1 MKKYIPNVLTICR
14 FFLVPVFVWLIF
26 FSQSKYCV
34 IWATG
39 VFIIASIT
47 DYLDGLLARKFAYIT
62 NFGKLMDPLAD
73 KLLVIAAVLALT
85 IRFQYVDSL
94 AIGIIIFREVMVSIF
109 REIFASRK
117 IFIPANIWGKIK
129 TVLQMFA
136 IIVIL
141 LYHSLLILTDQALDP
156 NGYLK
161 SGVNYF
167 FWFIAI
173 VTLLSGFSYVFTVF
187 RRKY

>member
-1 MKKYIPNVLTICR
+1 MKKYIPNLLTICR
-14 FFLVPVFVWLIF
+14 FLLVPVFVWLIF
-26 FSQSKYCV
+26 FDQSKFGV
-34 IWATG
+34 VWATA

-47 DYLDGLLARKFAYIT
+47 DYFDGYLARKFSYIT

-85 IRFQYVDSL
+85 LRFNYVDSL
-94 AIGIIIFREVMVSIF
+94 VIAIIIFREVMVSLF
-109 REIFASRK
+109 REIFASKK

-129 TVLQMFA
+129 TVLQMFG

-141 LYHSLLILTDQALDP
+141 IYHSLLILTDKGIDP

-161 SGVNYF
+161 NGVNIF
-167 FWFIAI
+167 FWFVAI
-173 VTLLSGFSYVFTVF
+173 ITLLSGFTYIFTIA